1 MSLITLFLSLLLQS
15 ISMICNDSEAWFKNE
30 PSKYL
35 EGKQKFS
42 CLNNTLKI
50 VAIEDFKE
58 DLDVCQICLERK
70 GDAPPQ
76 DQP

>member
-1 MSLITLFLSLLLQS
+1 M
-15 ISMICNDSEAWFKNE
+15 KNE

-42 CLNNTLKI
+42 CLNNTLKM

-58 DLDVCQICLERK
+58 DFEFAKFVWK
-70 GDAPPQ
+70 GKVMHHLKISHK
-76 DQP
+76 